1 MTDPQPATQQ
11 GSVAPATLQLIQN
24 IPAPGWRDGT
34 WMSPSHFAVAGDDG
48 VWAYDVTQ
56 RQPRRGQL
64 GTSGDVT
71 ALAYVPATRTL
82 ALGDRDGQVHG
93 NELGSGRAGFHADTG
108 VGAIRVLTGEPSGR
122 RIAAVSDTL
131 VCIID
136 LPTHT
141 EWRLGEQRRAAAWL
155 GDGVFATLGAGGL
168 EVWDCETRGRVV
180 SIPGNAG
187 VVVAIDWL
195 AAPQII
201 AAGLSTGEVAF
212 WSMAEDPPQSRGAI
226 RQPDGLSA
234 LAVAPDGMTLATATP
249 AGAVRLWRDFAP
261 EPPPAVDAGA
271 PVLALRFAADGRRL
285 AAVTTAGIS
294 LFAMEG

>member
-1 MTDPQPATQQ
+1 MTDPQQATQQ
-11 GSVAPATLQLIQN
+11 PLVPPATLRLIQN
-24 IPAPGWRDGT
+24 IPEPGWRDGT
-34 WMSPSHFAVAGDDG
+34 WMSSSHFAVAGDEG

-64 GTSGDVT
+64 GTNDDVT
-71 ALAYVPATRTL
+71 ALAFVPATRTL
-82 ALGDRDGQVHG
+82 ALGDRDGQVHS

-108 VGAIRVLTGEPSGR
+108 LGAIRAVSAEPSGR
-122 RIAAVSDTL
+122 RIAAVSDTA
-131 VCIID
+131 VCIVD
-136 LPTHT
+136 LVTNY
-141 EWRLGEQRRAAAWL
+141 EWLLGEQRRAAAWL
-155 GDGVFATLGAGGL
+155 GDGVFATLGRDGV

-180 SIPGNAG
+180 SIPGNAD
-187 VVVAIDWL
+187 VVVTLDYL

-212 WSMAEDPPQSRGAI
+212 WSMAEDPPLSRGAI
-226 RQPDGLSA
+226 RQPDGLAA
-234 LAVAPDGMTLATATP
+234 LAIAPDGMTLATASP
-249 AGAVRLWRDFAP
+249 AGTIRLWRDFAP

-271 PVLALRFAADGRRL
+271 PVLALRFAADGQRL